1 MMRTK
6 ISQIKFNE
14 SLQYQSSNWNHEIQV
29 FKNNKPPSVTA
40 LEEEV
45 EELKAALAKERNK
58 EFKFRDMDKLE
69 TKLREEAVVII

>member
-1 MMRTK
+1 M
-6 ISQIKFNE
+6 
-14 SLQYQSSNWNHEIQV
+14 
-29 FKNNKPPSVTA
+29 TA